1 MSEQAARH
9 APPGSLLVV
18 DRGTQARTSAR
29 RHHSRSAISGLPPS
43 ASAIDTC
50 DMTNF
55 PPTAAPASSALAA
68 IQPLSLDECHALLAR
83 HRLCTMSLVDGD
95 EPYAVP
101 LFYGFDGTTL
111 HLGLA
116 EGRKTRVLDANSRV
130 CVTVTEV
137 GPGDAWASVMV
148 AGEAEWLE
156 GAERDASVKVLME
169 HNRRIRAAAS
179 VASGSGETMGGQPSA
194 PPRRHAGGRILR
206 VREPRITGRTR
217 R

>member
-1 MSEQAARH
+1 
-9 APPGSLLVV
+9 
-18 DRGTQARTSAR
+18 
-29 RHHSRSAISGLPPS
+29 
-43 ASAIDTC
+43 
-50 DMTNF
+50 MTN
-55 PPTAAPASSALAA
+55 PPPPATSPALAA
-68 IQPLSLDECHALLAR
+68 IEPLTADECHALLAR
-83 HRLCTMSLVDGD
+83 HRLCTMSLVDGE

-179 VASGSGETMGGQPSA
+179 EA
-194 PPRRHAGGRILR
+194 PKQDAEAPAGPAPQRRHSGGRILR
-206 VREPRITGRTR
+206 VRNPVISGRTR

>member
-1 MSEQAARH
+1 
-9 APPGSLLVV
+9 
-18 DRGTQARTSAR
+18 
-29 RHHSRSAISGLPPS
+29 
-43 ASAIDTC
+43 
-50 DMTNF
+50 MTNS

-68 IQPLSLDECHALLAR
+68 IEPLSLDECHALLGR
-83 HRLCTMSLVDGD
+83 HRLCTMSLVDGE

-169 HNRRIRAAAS
+169 HNRRIRAAAT
-179 VASGSGETMGGQPSA
+179 AATGAATEAPTQDAGAPAASA
-194 PPRRHAGGRILR
+194 PQRRHSGGRILR
-206 VREPRITGRTR
+206 VRNPVISGRTR